1 MSAINGTNVAAPIR
15 PFDTNDSFPTAFA
28 NEVKGGHH
36 TVDDEAARFAI
47 PVQRR
52 EKGMLVTQRD
62 TGKTYKL
69 ITDSQNA
76 TLNKNDFEEFGGT
89 AEAKDIQVTTTKTL
103 DIILDE
109 MKKKWI
115 VFILNGMSK
124 AEPGSVEVHL
134 PFKECV
140 DSIRVSV
147 PAEAILTTTGV
158 EVQLERWDEIGEN
171 WVRVDNSIVLND
183 ITLNSVEADLSKVAP
198 PIVLNANTRLR
209 CNVLQKQS
217 SITNFEVSVGV
228 IPVD

>member
-36 TVDDEAARFAI
+36 IVDDEAARFAI

-69 ITDSQNA
+69 ITDSQEA
-76 TLNKNDFEEFGGT
+76 TLNKEDFKEFGDA
-89 AEAKDIQVTTTKTL
+89 AEAKDIKVTNTKNL
-103 DIILDE
+103 DTVLDE
-109 MKKKWI
+109 MKKKWVI
-115 VFILNGMSK
+115 FILNGMSK

-134 PFKECV
+134 PFKAAV

-158 EVQLERWDEIGEN
+158 EVQLEQWDEIGKS
-171 WVRVDNSIVLND
+171 WVGVDRSIVLND
-183 ITLNSVEADLSKVAP
+183 NTSNSVEVDLSKTAQ
-198 PIVLNANTRLR
+198 PIVVEANSLLR
-209 CNVLQKQS
+209 CNVLKKQS

>member
-36 TVDDEAARFAI
+36 TVDNEAARFAI
-47 PVQRR
+47 PVLRR

-69 ITDSQNA
+69 ITDSQSVK
-76 TLNKNDFEEFGGT
+76 LKKEDFKEFGGA
-89 AEAKDIQVTTTKTL
+89 AEAKDVKVTDTKTL
-103 DIILDE
+103 DTVLDE
-109 MKKKWI
+109 MKKKWVI
-115 VFILNGMSK
+115 FILNGMSK

-134 PFKECV
+134 PFKATLN
-140 DSIRVSV
+140 SIRVSV
-147 PAEAILTTTGV
+147 PAEAILTTSGA
-158 EVQLERWDEIGEN
+158 EIQLEQWDDIGEE
-171 WVRVDNSIVLND
+171 WVKVDKSIVLND
-183 ITLNSVEADLSKVAP
+183 NTPNSVEVDLSKAAQ
-198 PIVLNANTRLR
+198 PIVFEANTLLR
-209 CNVLQKQS
+209 CNVLKKQS

>member
-52 EKGMLVTQRD
+52 EKGMLVTQID

-69 ITDSQNA
+69 ITDSKDA
-76 TLNKNDFEEFGGT
+76 TLKKEDFEEFGGA
-89 AEAKDIQVTTTKTL
+89 AEAKDVKVTNTKTL
-103 DIILDE
+103 DVVLDE

-134 PFKECV
+134 PFKAAV
-140 DSIRVSV
+140 GSIRVSV

-158 EVQLERWDEIGEN
+158 EVQLEQWDEIGES
-171 WVRVDNSIVLND
+171 WAKVDKSIVLND
-183 ITLNSVEADLSKVAP
+183 NTLNSVEVDLTQAAQ
-198 PIVLNANTRLR
+198 PIVLEANTRLR